1 MGLLSR
7 GGTEVLGRL
16 LPPQEPQR
24 PLGADV
30 FRPMAV
36 GMVGW
41 FHFWQQTWIN
51 PGPLHLAVRTGYI
64 WVDGMIL
71 LSAFCLWL
79 PYARARAARGS
90 FPGCEGFWRR
100 RALRILPCYY
110 AAVLLALLLAL
121 RSEGWSAGLGKDLAA
136 HLTLTHTL
144 FPRSY
149 LFTSLGSVTWTV
161 GVLAGFY
168 LLFPLLA
175 RAFWRWPLGCLAALC
190 AGQLAYSWGF
200 ALKCSGAAYQMAFNQ
215 LPAFLGVWAIG
226 MAGAE
231 LYEALCRY
239 AARLP
244 FRAAALAV
252 GLAALWCVFQM
263 QKDLAYAPNGQRWQL
278 VHRLPLA
285 LLQCIAL
292 LGLCLGPQL
301 PGRRLWQWLA
311 AISYNFYLWHQSLA
325 VWLKYRWHLPPWA
338 GDTPPNQLGDANW
351 QQAYNL
357 LCWGTALL
365 VSALMTWYVER
376 PAAAWL
382 KRRLFAQKA
391 QKLAETASKQP

>member
-1 MGLLSR
+1 MMFFKNMKIGTKLMIFMVIMELLIVGVAYHGITVARENDETYKDIMANDVYASMNAYEMG
-7 GGTEVLGRL
+7 
-16 LPPQEPQR
+16 
-24 PLGADV
+24 
-30 FRPMAV
+30 M
-36 GMVGW
+36 
-41 FHFWQQTWIN
+41 HFQ
-51 PGPLHLAVRTGYI
+51 H
-64 WVDGMIL
+64 
-71 LSAFCLWL
+71 
-79 PYARARAARGS
+79 ARANM
-90 FPGCEGFWRR
+90 
-100 RALRILPCYY
+100 
-110 AAVLLALLLAL
+110 LLAL

-136 HLTLTHTL
+136 HLTLTHML
-144 FPRSY
+144 FYRSY

-215 LPAFLGVWAIG
+215 LPAFLGVWAMG

-365 VSALMTWYVER
+365 VSALMTRYAEQ

-382 KRRLFAQKA
+382 KRRLFAQKD
-391 QKLAETASKQP
+391 

>member
-1 MGLLSR
+1 MG
-7 GGTEVLGRL
+7 VLTAA
-16 LPPQEPQR
+16 PAPVATAR
-24 PLGADV
+24 PAAADFLRVLAAGLVGA
-30 FRPMAV
+30 
-36 GMVGW
+36 
-41 FHFWQQTWIN
+41 FHIWQQSWR
-51 PGPLHLAVRTGYI
+51 AVLPEHWLRAGCVG
-64 WVDGMIL
+64 VDWLVL
-71 LSAFCLWL
+71 LSAFCLFL
-79 PYARARAARGS
+79 PWANASAQGKPLPAARPAE
-90 FPGCEGFWRR
+90 FYCR
-100 RALRILPCYY
+100 RAMRLLPAYY
-110 AAVLLALLLAL
+110 INLLFSLALAVY
-121 RSEGWSAGLGKDLAA
+121 RRGWSRALVWDLAA
-136 HLTLTHTL
+136 HLTLTHML
-144 FPRSY
+144 FYRSY
-149 LFTSLGSVTWTV
+149 LVTSLGSATWTV
-161 GVLAGFY
+161 GVLVGFY

-175 RAFWRWPLGCLAALC
+175 RAFWRWPLGCFAALY

-200 ALKCSGAAYQMAFNQ
+200 ALKLSGAAYQMAFNQ
-215 LPAFLGVWAIG
+215 LPAFLGVWAMG

-263 QKDLAYAPNGQRWQL
+263 QKDLAYDPDGQRWQL

-285 LLQCIAL
+285 LLQCVVL

-338 GDTPPNQLGDANW
+338 GDTPPNQLGDADW
-351 QQAYNL
+351 QHTYNL
-357 LCWGTALL
+357 LCWGAALL
-365 VSALMTWYVER
+365 VSALMTRCIEQ

-391 QKLAETASKQP
+391 QELAETASKQP

>member
-1 MGLLSR
+1 
-7 GGTEVLGRL
+7 
-16 LPPQEPQR
+16 
-24 PLGADV
+24 
-30 FRPMAV
+30 
-36 GMVGW
+36 
-41 FHFWQQTWIN
+41 
-51 PGPLHLAVRTGYI
+51 
-64 WVDGMIL
+64 
-71 LSAFCLWL
+71 
-79 PYARARAARGS
+79 
-90 FPGCEGFWRR
+90 
-100 RALRILPCYY
+100 
-110 AAVLLALLLAL
+110 
-121 RSEGWSAGLGKDLAA
+121 
-136 HLTLTHTL
+136 
-144 FPRSY
+144 
-149 LFTSLGSVTWTV
+149 
-161 GVLAGFY
+161 
-168 LLFPLLA
+168 
-175 RAFWRWPLGCLAALC
+175 
-190 AGQLAYSWGF
+190 
-200 ALKCSGAAYQMAFNQ
+200 
-215 LPAFLGVWAIG
+215 

-365 VSALMTWYVER
+365 VSALMTRYAEQ

-382 KRRLFAQKA
+382 KRRLFAQKD
-391 QKLAETASKQP
+391 

>member
-30 FRPMAV
+30 FRAMAV

-41 FHFWQQTWIN
+41 FHIWAADLDQ
-51 PGPLHLAVRTGYI
+51 PRPAASGRAYRVHLGGRHDPAVG
-64 WVDGMIL
+64 V
-71 LSAFCLWL
+71 L
-79 PYARARAARGS
+79 PVAAYARARAARGG

-110 AAVLLALLLAL
+110 AVVLLALLLAL
-121 RSEGWSAGLGKDLAA
+121 RGEGWSAGLGKDLAA

-215 LPAFLGVWAIG
+215 LPAFLGVWATG

-231 LYEALCRY
+231 IYETLCRY

>member
-1 MGLLSR
+1 ML
-7 GGTEVLGRL
+7 
-16 LPPQEPQR
+16 
-24 PLGADV
+24 
-30 FRPMAV
+30 F
-36 GMVGW
+36 
-41 FHFWQQTWIN
+41 
-51 PGPLHLAVRTGYI
+51 
-64 WVDGMIL
+64 
-71 LSAFCLWL
+71 
-79 PYARARAARGS
+79 
-90 FPGCEGFWRR
+90 
-100 RALRILPCYY
+100 
-110 AAVLLALLLAL
+110 ALLLAL

-365 VSALMTWYVER
+365 VSALMARYVER

>member
-1 MGLLSR
+1 MISTSTERSGPGFRPAPPPDGAAAEAFLRAQRKVAGLR
-7 GGTEVLGRL
+7 GGACT
-16 LPPQEPQR
+16 
-24 PLGADV
+24 
-30 FRPMAV
+30 
-36 GMVGW
+36 
-41 FHFWQQTWIN
+41 
-51 PGPLHLAVRTGYI
+51 
-64 WVDGMIL
+64 
-71 LSAFCLWL
+71 AFV
-79 PYARARAARGS
+79 GS
-90 FPGCEGFWRR
+90 F
-100 RALRILPCYY
+100 
-110 AAVLLALLLAL
+110 ALLLAL
-121 RSEGWSAGLGKDLAA
+121 RSEGWAAGLGKDLAA

-144 FPRSY
+144 VPRSY

-231 LYEALCRY
+231 IYETLCRY

-365 VSALMTWYVER
+365 VSALMTRYAEQ

-382 KRRLFAQKA
+382 KRRLFAQKD
-391 QKLAETASKQP
+391 